1 MNSNQSHGIY
11 PSFIYADG
19 LTGRDI
25 LNARAAMPES
35 GRDKALSE
43 AERNRLVRASK
54 SPTPKKMAIQRDL
67 STYEPIVEVDDI
79 KPKDD
84 EEPERRAGQFTVIQ
98 EREWSGEI
106 RVRTKTEMPLSKPPA
121 QGGDRISK
129 ILSDRGARQIADSC
143 HYMSLQKGGYKTFI
157 TATFTPEARARIKK
171 LCRKN

>member
-54 SPTPKKMAIQRDL
+54 ISRPGYL
-67 STYEPIVEVDDI
+67 SVP
-79 KPKDD
+79 
-84 EEPERRAGQFTVIQ
+84 R
-98 EREWSGEI
+98 
-106 RVRTKTEMPLSKPPA
+106 
-121 QGGDRISK
+121 
-129 ILSDRGARQIADSC
+129 
-143 HYMSLQKGGYKTFI
+143 
-157 TATFTPEARARIKK
+157 
-171 LCRKN
+171 